1 MSIYHKWKT
10 VFVQIP
16 RNASQA
22 IHHRL
27 RNRTD
32 DRISWGTYFDVMH
45 ENDPELFE
53 TYFSFA
59 CVRNPYE
66 RLVSAYECESQVGN
80 GPPWGLDF
88 KSFINKIYD
97 EGSMF
102 YVNYTNHYTPQYK
115 FITIKDIVLVD
126 FLIRYENINEDW
138 KTITKIINEKT
149 KFSHVADKLEV
160 INGNTWRLGKTL
172 EDFYDT
178 DTKQKAYELYHKD
191 FELFGYN
198 KD

>member
-1 MSIYHKWKT
+1 MSIYHKWNT

-32 DRISWGTYFDVMH
+32 DRLSWGTYFDVMH

-66 RLVSAYECESQVGN
+66 RLISAYEAETQSTGS
-80 GPPWGLDF
+80 PPWGLQFKDF
-88 KSFINKIYD
+88 IDKIYE
-97 EGSMF
+97 EGTMF
-102 YVNYTNHYTPQYK
+102 YINYPNHYMPQYK
-115 FITIKDIVLVD
+115 FITIKDLILVD
-126 FLIRYENINEDW
+126 EIIKYENINEDW
-138 KTITKIINEKT
+138 IKISTIINNKT

-160 INGNTWRLGKTL
+160 INGNTWRMSKNV
-172 EDFYDT
+172 DDYYD
-178 DTKQKAYELYHKD
+178 DKSKKKVYELYHKD

-198 KD
+198 K

>member
-66 RLVSAYECESQVGN
+66 RFVSAYEAEFQSSGS
-80 GPPWGLDF
+80 PPWGLQLGDF
-88 KSFINKIYD
+88 VEKIYA

-102 YVNYTNHYTPQYK
+102 WINYPNHYMPQYK
-115 FITIKDIVLVD
+115 FITIKDKVLVD
-126 FLIRYENINEDW
+126 EIIKYENINEDW
-138 KTITKIINEKT
+138 KNVVKIINERT
-149 KFSHVADKLEV
+149 KFSHIAEKLEV
-160 INGNTWRLGKTL
+160 INGNTWRLDKTIDDYYN
-172 EDFYDT
+172 EK
-178 DTKQKAYELYHKD
+178 TKKMIYELYHKD

-198 KD
+198 K